1 MSNLLYWVKKGE
13 KIIVGVISGYG
24 KDTLAVASYTCFIE
38 YHPGTLLRNFITRP
52 IFGYSKGE
60 PLRLETLNPFR
71 TTQNPTIYTL
81 FRATPSM
88 FLNNTI
94 FSTKTHVPSPR
105 YGQYLTHGHNHI
117 TPAVAATFSQ
127 KNSGSR
133 LPWTAV
139 SSSLGFIRRYMTPAL
154 YASGFIDKHRLQ
166 APLILMS
173 ILSGEK
179 KERKT
184 KPCVPNSVRY
194 FYYLY
199 FQVGSLVGRALR
211 STQDQ
216 ASVFGHRLKA
226 GFLSCKSVNYIL
238 GKLSGAPNDGFLLN
252 ALKTPFRPSRVLLDR

>member
-1 MSNLLYWVKKGE
+1 MVTDRTRWLVHHIHDTSS
-13 KIIVGVISGYG
+13 IIRARFYV
-24 KDTLAVASYTCFIE
+24 TLSLDQY
-38 YHPGTLLRNFITRP
+38 
-52 IFGYSKGE
+52 IFAYSKGE
-60 PLRLETLNPFR
+60 PLRLETLTLFR

-88 FLNNTI
+88 FLNNTN
-94 FSTKTHVPSPR
+94 FSTETHVPTPRFPR
-105 YGQYLTHGHNHI
+105 YGQYLMHAHNHI
-117 TPAVAATFSQ
+117 TPAVAATLSQ
-127 KNSGSR
+127 KSSGSR

-154 YASGFIDKHRLQ
+154 YASSFIDKHRLQ
-166 APLILMS
+166 ASLILMS
-173 ILSGEK
+173 ITSGKK

-199 FQVGSLVGRALR
+199 FQVGESLDGRALR

-226 GFLSCKSVNYIL
+226 EFLSCKSINYIL

-252 ALKTPFRPSRVLLDR
+252 ALKTPFRLSRVLLDL

>member
-1 MSNLLYWVKKGE
+1 MVTDRTRWLVHHIHVTSS
-13 KIIVGVISGYG
+13 IIRARFYV
-24 KDTLAVASYTCFIE
+24 TLSLDQY
-38 YHPGTLLRNFITRP
+38 
-52 IFGYSKGE
+52 IFAYSKGE
-60 PLRLETLNPFR
+60 PLRLETLTLFR

-88 FLNNTI
+88 FSNNTN
-94 FSTKTHVPSPR
+94 FSTETHVPSPR
-105 YGQYLTHGHNHI
+105 FPRYGQYLMHAHNHT
-117 TPAVAATFSQ
+117 TPAVAATFSR
-127 KNSGSR
+127 KISGSR
-133 LPWTAV
+133 LLWTTV
-139 SSSLGFIRRYMTPAL
+139 SSSLGFIKRYMTPAL
-154 YASGFIDKHRLQ
+154 YASSFIDKHRLQ
-166 APLILMS
+166 ASLILMS

-199 FQVGSLVGRALR
+199 FQVGSLVGRELR

-226 GFLSCKSVNYIL
+226 EFLSCKSVNYIL

-252 ALKTPFRPSRVLLDR
+252 ALKTPFRLSRVLLDL